1 MTLIM
6 ALYQDAC
13 EEVLA
18 DALYDLKRDR
28 EMILHSV
35 VKSEDKG
42 RYLTNSIDARKDLGI
57 LAAFP

>member
-28 EMILHSV
+28 EMILQCREIRRH
-35 VKSEDKG
+35 
-42 RYLTNSIDARKDLGI
+42 RKI
-57 LAAFP
+57 LDE